1 MYNLLFITYYLL
13 FIMCHNV
20 CIILHNIQDA
30 EAVERAIIMRHVYL
44 SQTRR
49 LQKWIDISPY
59 KKRSNKYNRKKN
71 G

>member
-30 EAVERAIIMRHVYL
+30 EAVERAIIMVHSARTFV
-44 SQTRR
+44 TM
-49 LQKWIDISPY
+49 KWIYI
-59 KKRSNKYNRKKN
+59 
-71 G
+71 